1 LTLAS
6 NKTFSPA
13 SFITRSATMMDAA
26 GGRGSVVGL
35 CESGMT
41 ELIACAKENRGKTGL
56 NDGRLEGRKE
66 GKYVVHFGLREKE

>member
-1 LTLAS
+1 
-6 NKTFSPA
+6 
-13 SFITRSATMMDAA
+13 MMDAA